1 MAVTIKDVAEKLGVS
16 ISTVSKALNGV
27 GTISAET
34 TARIL
39 AEAGKMGYR
48 PNSRARSFA
57 SRTTYK
63 IMFLASLPVGAAYE
77 KPHIFEII
85 MGLED
90 VLSKGGYSL
99 VLAHTE
105 KQNAVEKT
113 EKIFCEGSVDAFIF
127 HASIVTKRLASLIT
141 NEKIPHLVVGQPDFE
156 SQLCWVDSNNALSGE
171 MAVRHLLERNY
182 YPVAF
187 IGGRSDDMISYH
199 RYEGVKSALE
209 SKGLSLP
216 LEYVFSTS
224 STILSGTNT
233 AKKVLALGNRPRAII
248 CANNAIAF
256 GVVEE
261 VKNEKIS
268 IPGEVAIITFDRY
281 PFASFT
287 EPRITA
293 VDVDMFELG
302 KEAGEIIIKKIR
314 HPDLIVQNFTTFPVV
329 FERES
334 T

>member
-1 MAVTIKDVAEKLGVS
+1 MAVTIKDVAERLGVS

-34 TARIL
+34 TERIAKE
-39 AEAGKMGYR
+39 AEKMGYR
-48 PNSRARSFA
+48 PNSRAQSFA
-57 SRTTYK
+57 SRKTNK
-63 IMFLASLPVGAAYE
+63 IMFLASLPVGAVYE

-90 VLSKGGYSL
+90 VLSRSGYSL

-105 KQNAVEKT
+105 KQEVVKKT
-113 EKIFCEGSVDAFIF
+113 EKIFSEGSVDAFIF
-127 HASIVTKRLASLIT
+127 HASIVTKRLASLIA

-182 YPVAF
+182 YPVVF
-187 IGGRSDDMISYH
+187 IGGKTDDMISYH
-199 RYEGVKSALE
+199 RYEGVKKALE
-209 SKGLSLP
+209 SKGLELTPSS
-216 LEYVFSTS
+216 VFSTS

-233 AKKVLALGNRPRAII
+233 ARKILSLEKRPRAII

-256 GVVEE
+256 GVLEE
-261 VKNEKIS
+261 LKNEKVAVPSQI
-268 IPGEVAIITFDRY
+268 AIITFDRY
-281 PFASFT
+281 PFASYT

-302 KEAGEIIIKKIR
+302 KEAGEIIIKKIG
-314 HPDLIVQNFTTFPVV
+314 HPDLCVQNFTTFPVV

>member
-1 MAVTIKDVAEKLGVS
+1 MAVTIKDVADKLGVS
-16 ISTVSKALNGV
+16 ISTVSKAINGV
-27 GTISAET
+27 GTISQET
-34 TARIL
+34 TSRIL
-39 AEAGKMGYR
+39 EEAGKMGYR
-48 PNSRARSFA
+48 PNRRARSFA
-57 SRTTYK
+57 NKKTYR

-85 MGLED
+85 MGLESI
-90 VLSKGGYSL
+90 LSKKGYSL

-105 KQNAVEKT
+105 KQDVVQKT
-113 EKIFCEGSVDAFIF
+113 QEVFTEGSVDAIIF
-127 HASIVTKRLASLIT
+127 HASIVTKRLSTLIA

-156 SQLCWVDSNNALSGE
+156 NQLCWVDSNNALSGQ

-187 IGGRSDDMISYH
+187 IGGRSDDMISCH

-209 SKGLSLP
+209 SNGLSL
-216 LEYVFSTS
+216 LQSYVFSTS
-224 STILSGTNT
+224 STILSGANT
-233 AKKVLALGNRPRAII
+233 AKKVLALEKRPKAVI

-256 GVVEE
+256 GVIEE
-261 VKNEKIS
+261 FKSEKVDV
-268 IPGEVAIITFDRY
+268 PGEIAIITFDRY

-302 KEAGEIIIKKIR
+302 KEVGELIIKKIAY
-314 HPDLIVQNFTTFPVV
+314 PDLSVQNFTTFPVV